1 MTVRQLENS
10 LSSQE
15 LAEWM
20 AYYSIE
26 PFGPAREDYRAGLIA
41 ATVANCAGSKK
52 VLQPTDFIRIYQQ
65 PKSMSYMDRKKEQNG
80 QMALFKSLAEKTN
93 G

>member
-1 MTVRQLENS
+1 
-10 LSSQE
+10 
-15 LAEWM
+15 M

-41 ATVANCAGSKK
+41 ATTANCAGSKK
-52 VLQPTDFIRIYQQ
+52 VLQPTDFISIYQQ
-65 PKSMSYMDRKKEQNG
+65 PKSMSFMDRKKQQG
-80 QMALFKSLAEKTN
+80 QQMALFKSLAEKSN